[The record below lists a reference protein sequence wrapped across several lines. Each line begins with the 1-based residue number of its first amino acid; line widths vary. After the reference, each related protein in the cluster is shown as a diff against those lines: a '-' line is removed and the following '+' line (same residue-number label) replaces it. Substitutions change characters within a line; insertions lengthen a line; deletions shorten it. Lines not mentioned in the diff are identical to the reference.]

1 MKMHYISRALEMN
14 LLSFF
19 RSQPKSR
26 PTFKTIVF
34 EHMTNIHFY
43 LTCVLFR
50 LIRITIHTYNSSF
63 EAFDFFFL
71 SPLPLRMTFQTKEQN
86 ILHIVETNCE
96 SALKKIT
103 NL

>member
-1 MKMHYISRALEMN
+1 
-14 LLSFF
+14 
-19 RSQPKSR
+19 
-26 PTFKTIVF
+26 
-34 EHMTNIHFY
+34 MTNIHFY

-63 EAFDFFFL
+63 EAFDFNFL